1 MKKLAKISVLFLA
14 AALFFAGCSNS
25 SGGSGGSGGSD
36 NSGDSGKPGS
46 GSKSDLVMP
55 NSNASNPAKDV
66 NLKDGLWHMDAL
78 SKMTTK
84 TTIPNQGTETQ
95 VQETRDH
102 IEMRISGDDVT
113 IIKATEVVYI
123 DGERVTKPEDED
135 ITEEMKKVY
144 TSKAAAEDP
153 ENATHTE
160 LPDGGNSGFSMPM
173 NTSAIQPE
181 TKIYTNQAG
190 TEYKITVDMKFKLSD
205 ILASDPSMAAAML
218 ALLGGMEMDCDA
230 HSDIVY
236 IKKD

>member
-25 SGGSGGSGGSD
+25 SGDSGGSGSSD
-36 NSGDSGKPGS
+36 NPGDSGKPGS

-55 NSNASNPAKDV
+55 NSNASNPTKDV

-84 TTIPNQGTETQ
+84 ITIPNQATETK

-102 IEMRISGDDVT
+102 IEMQISGDDVT
-113 IIKATEVVYI
+113 IIKATEVVYV
-123 DGERVTKPEDED
+123 DGERVTKPEEED

-153 ENATHTE
+153 ENATHAE
-160 LPDGGNSGFSMPM
+160 LPDGGNSSFPM
-173 NTSAIQPE
+173 QLNTSAIQPD

-190 TEYKITVDMKFKLSD
+190 TEYKITVDMKFKFSD
-205 ILASDPSMAAAML
+205 LLDPNDPMSAAML
-218 ALLGGMEMDCDA
+218 ALLGEMDCDA
-230 HSDIVY
+230 HSDIIY
-236 IKKD
+236 TKKD